1 VGLQGNRGIAMIE
14 HQKVIGEL
22 CDELTTTKRRV
33 SKIQSDLVAICA
45 LLHQARNLISD
56 NQNKYNGRIRDRI
69 DIVLTEIEK
78 SL

>member
-1 VGLQGNRGIAMIE
+1 MIE